1 MAEPSPFDAAF
12 EAGQRLQQQRQWAA
26 AAEAYRAAARLGLTV
41 RLAANLGLC
50 LHEAGDYAEAER
62 WLQLAA
68 RHQPANPN
76 IRQRLG
82 LAYAALDKPDLAE
95 LELRTSL
102 AFRPGDPATELALGG
117 LLLSLGRLTEG
128 WPLMEARVGLHRRAV
143 PAVTLPYPEWLG
155 EPLEGRSILVQVE
168 QGLGDQ
174 IQMARFAAHLKA
186 RGAGRVTL
194 TTRSPLKDLLA
205 RAPGVDATVAVDA
218 GARVALDRHDLWTRY
233 FTLPGR
239 VNAGPADLWSGPY
252 LSAPPERLARWA
264 PGARVGL
271 VWQASPTG
279 FNGARKSLPA
289 DQARRL
295 LDRGLM
301 SLHPEDTGVGDMAD
315 TAAIVAGLDL
325 VVSID
330 TSVAHLA
337 GAMGQP
343 VWTLLPFHKTD
354 WRWMRGRRDSPWY
367 PTMRL
372 YRHADREDWRGMV
385 DQVLAELEAEGL

>member
-1 MAEPSPFDAAF
+1 MTSPRSF
-12 EAGQRLQQQRQWAA
+12 EAAYEDGQRLQGQRQWADA
-26 AAEAYRAAARLGLTV
+26 AQAYLLAARLGLTV
-41 RLAANLGLC
+41 RLAANLGVC
-50 LHEAGDYAEAER
+50 LHEAGDYQEAER

-68 RHQPANPN
+68 RHQPANPD

-82 LAYAALDKPDLAE
+82 LAYAALGKTDLAE
-95 LELRTSL
+95 IELRTSL
-102 AFRPGDPATELALGG
+102 AFRSGHAPTELALGG

-128 WPLMEARVGLHRRAV
+128 WPLMEQRVGLHRRSV
-143 PAVTLPYPEWLG
+143 PAVTLPYPEWMG
-155 EPLEGRSILVQVE
+155 EPLDGRSIVVQVE

-174 IQMARFAAHLKA
+174 IQMARFATGLKA

-205 RAPGVDATVAVDA
+205 CAPGVDATVAVDA
-218 GARVALDRHDLWTRY
+218 GAKVGLDPHDLWTRY

-239 VNAGPADLWSGPY
+239 LGVGVGDLWTGPY
-252 LSAPPERLARWA
+252 LSAPADRLARWQPA
-264 PGARVGL
+264 ARVGL

-279 FNGARKSLPA
+279 FNGANKGLPL

-295 LDRGLM
+295 LDRGLV
-301 SLHPEDTGVGDMAD
+301 SLHPEDTGVADMSD

-337 GAMGQP
+337 GAMGKP

-354 WRWMRGRRDSPWY
+354 WRWMRGREDSPWY

-372 YRHADREDWRGMV
+372 YRHAGVQDWSGLVDR
-385 DQVLAELEAEGL
+385 VLSDLEAEGL